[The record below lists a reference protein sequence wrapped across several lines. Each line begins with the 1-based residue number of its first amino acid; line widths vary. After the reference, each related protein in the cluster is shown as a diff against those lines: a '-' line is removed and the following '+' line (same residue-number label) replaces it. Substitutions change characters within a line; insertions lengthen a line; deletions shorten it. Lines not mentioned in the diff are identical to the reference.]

1 MKGNYYNSYDE
12 TVIFNEKEF
21 NELLQQIGNGTFIG
35 NTLEITTKSFE
46 GCIPEGGVDINDQK
60 TILLANAL
68 KKNPNVTSI
77 NLCNNNIGDMGAV
90 ALAGVNTITELD
102 LYGNNV
108 GVIGVKAL
116 TISNLKKL
124 VLADNF
130 IAYKKTSSEITD
142 MTNAFIANKTITEL
156 NLYNCYIPDEMA
168 AQIIR
173 NNKTIK
179 KLDLSACYL
188 SNEFLRYIGDN
199 TTLGNLSLYNN
210 DITDLGAKY
219 ISQNHSLI
227 DIDFG
232 NNANITEIGAK
243 FLGIHPTLKT
253 IHINGV
259 MMTIEQ
265 LREAFLEESIEIV
278 SDNIGQID
286 LAGDV
291 EEHMTDNQ
299 AF

>member
-1 MKGNYYNSYDE
+1 MKDQ
-12 TVIFNEKEF
+12 KF
-21 NELLQQIGNGTFIG
+21 NELLQQIENKTFPNNKISISG
-35 NTLEITTKSFE
+35 E
-46 GCIPEGGVDINDQK
+46 GQEERVRILYALDDNKV
-60 TILLANAL
+60 ILLVNAL
-68 KKNPNVTSI
+68 KKNPNI
-77 NLCNNNIGDMGAV
+77 KIIDLFCNNIGDTGAV
-90 ALAGVNTITELD
+90 ALAEVNTLEEVS
-102 LYGNNV
+102 LYDNK
-108 GVIGVKAL
+108 IEVKGAIAL
-116 TISNLKKL
+116 ANSNLKKL
-124 VLADNF
+124 DLSDNF

-142 MTNAFIANKTITEL
+142 MTNAFVANKTIAEL
-156 NLYNCYIPDEMA
+156 NLYNCYVPDEMA

-188 SNEFLRYIGDN
+188 SNESLRYIGDN
-199 TTLGNLSLYNN
+199 TTLENLSLYNN
-210 DITDLGAKY
+210 NITDLGAKY

-259 MMTIEQ
+259 MMTIDQ
-265 LREAFLEESIEIV
+265 LREAFLEESVEIV
-278 SDNIGQID
+278 SDNVGQMD
-286 LAGDV
+286 LTGDV
-291 EEHMTDNQ
+291 EEQMTDDQ